1 MSKILFPNEVILEND
16 YFKVAQDWEIPIPAF
31 FIISAKSRIV
41 SITEFTTEELN
52 EFIQTAAKVRRAMK
66 EVLKIKDVY
75 FFQNE
80 DSEHGFHLW
89 LFPRLDWMEK
99 FGRKIESV
107 RPIMEYARDNMN
119 NENDLR
125 QVLQAVQQLK
135 SFFNQAS

>member
-1 MSKILFPNEVILEND
+1 
-16 YFKVAQDWEIPIPAF
+16 
-31 FIISAKSRIV
+31 
-41 SITEFTTEELN
+41 
-52 EFIQTAAKVRRAMK
+52 MK